1 MHFKHC
7 YSATGCLR
15 DCKIQTFLRRSD
27 STLFTPVVSRFRF
40 FSSAFRSMTR
50 SSDSLRTSAP
60 SGTSTS
66 ADGSAIARHG
76 KISLQFAIVIII
88 FLQRAVFTGAAQR
101 MEAAGLLNY
110 CKMADAAS
118 RGGDDTAQA
127 QCSDSAATGT
137 NQRQGSDGRESAEYS
152 KVSSCCYS
160 CKR

>member
-1 MHFKHC
+1 MHFKHR

-66 ADGSAIARHG
+66 ADGSAIARRG
-76 KISLQFAIVIII
+76 KISLQLAIVIII
-88 FLQRAVFTGAAQR
+88 FLQRAVFTGAVQR

-110 CKMADAAS
+110 CKMAD
-118 RGGDDTAQA
+118 DDTAQA
-127 QCSDSAATGT
+127 QCSDSAAPTGDKDLT
-137 NQRQGSDGRESAEYS
+137 AGRAQS
-152 KVSSCCYS
+152 KVNSCCYL